1 MRSYFCDCF
10 EDQEYGHRGSFNVYI
25 KQKQKGQPMRRKEIF
40 FLVPPCI
47 FALLYCKL
55 HGMAFKCTMSK
66 AKKALGIQPMLKD
79 SWQGAQ
85 RKNTALL
92 LSMPSCLLH
101 VSSFSHYSFCPL
113 DKGELT
119 RGSLSFLQSNSSSSP
134 RRPITR
140 LAAFVKQRHRG

>member
-1 MRSYFCDCF
+1 
-10 EDQEYGHRGSFNVYI
+10 
-25 KQKQKGQPMRRKEIF
+25 
-40 FLVPPCI
+40 
-47 FALLYCKL
+47 
-55 HGMAFKCTMSK
+55 MSK

-140 LAAFVKQRHRG
+140 LAAFVKQRHRGWWSEPLQPWNHVSKSGYFCPRLIQHFAYFALTSRITHPGLGRCNTQMEAGFRH